1 MKKSLFISIID
12 HDTMIQTML
21 VWILNLMNMEQFELD
36 IKAYEDGISF
46 FESNRLNEAG
56 EHLLILN
63 GVMPIMDGIEILQ
76 KVKGDS
82 SKHVYV
88 LMLSGRKSQSD
99 IEKALK
105 LGADDYVTKPFSIKD
120 LQVRVQE
127 IIQRIK

>member
-1 MKKSLFISIID
+1 MKKKLFISIID
-12 HDTMIQTML
+12 NDTVIQTMMGR
-21 VWILNLMNMEQFELD
+21 ILKLMNIEQFELD
-36 IKAYEDGISF
+36 IKAYGDGNSF

-56 EHLLILN
+56 EHLLILD
-63 GVMPIMDGIEILQ
+63 GVMPIMDGFEILQ
-76 KVKGDS
+76 KAKGDS
-82 SKHVYV
+82 GKQAYV

-105 LGADDYVTKPFSIKD
+105 LGADGYVTKPFSIKD

>member
-1 MKKSLFISIID
+1 
-12 HDTMIQTML
+12 
-21 VWILNLMNMEQFELD
+21 
-36 IKAYEDGISF
+36 
-46 FESNRLNEAG
+46 
-56 EHLLILN
+56 
-63 GVMPIMDGIEILQ
+63 MPIMDGVEILQ
-76 KVKGDS
+76 KAKGDS

-105 LGADDYVTKPFSIKD
+105 LGADGYVTKPFSIKD

>member
-12 HDTMIQTML
+12 NDTMIQTML
-21 VWILNLMNMEQFELD
+21 VRILNLMNIEQFELD